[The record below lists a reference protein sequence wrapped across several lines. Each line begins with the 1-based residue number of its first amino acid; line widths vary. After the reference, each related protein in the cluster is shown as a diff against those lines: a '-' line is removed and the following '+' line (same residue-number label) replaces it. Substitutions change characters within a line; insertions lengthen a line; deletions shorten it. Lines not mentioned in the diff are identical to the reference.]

1 MWGNPHSA
9 VGFWP
14 CGRIPMWGN
23 HPGGFGTHHRG
34 FHLNQESQGRAGLP
48 KADAQPRGQ
57 GRALIPKGNAWLED
71 GESWRGLGAV
81 GEELVGSPKGAAWQ
95 LQLGATPVRAEA
107 DSEGFG
113 GWTSLVG
120 LGAFAPCDHYP
131 RCGDSSTQPN
141 VAPPFGGGQFRRVW
155 GGRFSRSSRQT
166 LSMSLRMMEYW
177 SSRLPTR
184 STACLWERA
193 AMKMVSPSSV

>member
-1 MWGNPHSA
+1 MWVNPH
-9 VGFWP
+9 VGKSPRRFRHTP
-14 CGRIPMWGN
+14 QGVSFKSGVPGAGRTAKGQRLAGP
-23 HPGGFGTHHRG
+23 RG
-34 FHLNQESQGRAGLP
+34 RGESQR
-48 KADAQPRGQ
+48 RTHGQ
-57 GRALIPKGNAWLED
+57 GTGSPGED
-71 GESWRGLGAV
+71 WGLSGWK
-81 GEELVGSPKGAAWQ
+81 LVGSPKGAAWQ